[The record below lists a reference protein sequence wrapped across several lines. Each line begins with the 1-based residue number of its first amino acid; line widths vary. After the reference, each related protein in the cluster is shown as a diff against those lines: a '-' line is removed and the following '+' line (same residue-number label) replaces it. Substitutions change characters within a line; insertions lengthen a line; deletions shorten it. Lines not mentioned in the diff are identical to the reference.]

1 MAFWQARDFLF
12 CGVCGTLLKFD
23 SVRSASCPLCGF
35 KRKAK
40 DIEGKETRYT
50 VTAEVRPIALP
61 SSSRETL
68 GSSVSV
74 ATDFVS
80 PQDIRRE
87 LKLDPYV
94 ILETTLKEEDVI
106 VERATVNKECE
117 KCKNPELQY
126 YTKQLRSADE
136 GQTVFYKCA
145 KCRHEFNENQ

>member
-40 DIEGKETRYT
+40 EIEGKETRYT
-50 VTAEVRPIALP
+50 VTAE
-61 SSSRETL
+61 
-68 GSSVSV
+68 
-74 ATDFVS
+74 
-80 PQDIRRE
+80 DIRRE

-117 KCKNPELQY
+117 KCKNSELQY
-126 YTKQLRSADE
+126 YTRQLRSADE
-136 GQTVFYKCA
+136 GQTVFYRCA
-145 KCRHEFNENQ
+145 ACNHEFNENQ

>member
-40 DIEGKETRYT
+40 GRRLPHLSPCKALGCVLLAADAFVLFFYGADIEGKETRYT

-80 PQDIRRE
+80 PQVSKIHNAIHS
-87 LKLDPYV
+87 V
-94 ILETTLKEEDVI
+94 
-106 VERATVNKECE
+106 
-117 KCKNPELQY
+117 
-126 YTKQLRSADE
+126 
-136 GQTVFYKCA
+136 
-145 KCRHEFNENQ
+145 